1 MIKILKLITYKS
13 MNLCKQNNTKLLPR
27 KPAGMA
33 DSHARALSSKMPR
46 TLTIVTQIIT
56 KPAQVVREITKGY
69 ITFQMSE

>member
-1 MIKILKLITYKS
+1 

-33 DSHARALSSKMPR
+33 DSHARTISSKMPR
-46 TLTIVTQIIT
+46 TLTIVAQIIS
-56 KPAQVVREITKGY
+56 KPAQMESEITKGY